1 MIRLVALFWLAMAS
15 AALALDPS
23 ETLDDP
29 ALEARAQALDAEL
42 RCVVCQSEALTSSNA
57 DWARDARAVLREMI
71 VDGKSDQEIKDF
83 FVARYGEFVL
93 MDPPKT
99 GSTLVLWAAGPVMLI
114 LALLVAVSYVR
125 RGGSRVRTGEAPL
138 SAEEEKRLRDILD
151 E

>member
-71 VDGKSDQEIKDF
+71 VDGKSDQEIKDQSGGNSS
-83 FVARYGEFVL
+83 YNSNNINWL
-93 MDPPKT
+93 Y
-99 GSTLVLWAAGPVMLI
+99 
-114 LALLVAVSYVR
+114 LLHWPSN
-125 RGGSRVRTGEAPL
+125 TTKL
-138 SAEEEKRLRDILD
+138 SKCRW
-151 E
+151 